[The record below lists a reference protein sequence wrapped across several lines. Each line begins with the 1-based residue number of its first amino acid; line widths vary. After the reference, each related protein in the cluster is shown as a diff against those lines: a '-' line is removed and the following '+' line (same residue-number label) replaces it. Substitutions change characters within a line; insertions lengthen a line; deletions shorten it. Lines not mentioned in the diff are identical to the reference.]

1 MTVHFM
7 VCNTRFVTSGQWHYV
22 FEYLLTVTN
31 LTLYQ
36 EHNQETIMS
45 EKGLT
50 TIALKKINRSKI
62 YQYIYRSKLTSKLQI
77 VQDLQMGLSTVS
89 QNLNLLE
96 NEGLIEKNGYF
107 DSTGGRKAN
116 AIQIVSDFRIS
127 IGVGIL
133 KNMFHI
139 TAIDLYGNTVY
150 TDTIPLTY
158 SNTAAYYQQITD
170 KVKDFI
176 DKNQYPENK
185 ILGVS
190 IATQGITSPDNTTVI
205 YGNIMN
211 NTGMRLKDFSRHLP
225 YPCHLEH
232 DSKSA
237 AFLELW
243 NHPELDSA
251 VVLLLNRNL
260 GGAIITNHQIHQGR
274 SMHSGT
280 IEHICVNPDG
290 PLCYCGNRG
299 CLETYCSANS
309 LEQASG
315 MTIKEFFP
323 LLREKKSPQLIQIWE
338 DYLKHLAFAM
348 KNLNLVIDAPII
360 ISGYLAPYFTEDDT
374 DYLLRQINSMTPF
387 ELKEEQILVGTHG
400 QYTPAIGAALFYV
413 KEFIQ
418 SV

>member
-1 MTVHFM
+1 
-7 VCNTRFVTSGQWHYV
+7 
-22 FEYLLTVTN
+22 
-31 LTLYQ
+31 
-36 EHNQETIMS
+36 MS

-158 SNTAAYYQQITD
+158 SNTAAYYKQITD

-323 LLREKKSPQLIQIWE
+323 LLREKRSPQLIQIWE

>member
-1 MTVHFM
+1 
-7 VCNTRFVTSGQWHYV
+7 
-22 FEYLLTVTN
+22 
-31 LTLYQ
+31 
-36 EHNQETIMS
+36 MS

-176 DKNQYPENK
+176 EKSQYPEDK

-190 IATQGITSPDNTTVI
+190 TATQGITSPDNTTVI

-251 VVLLLNRNL
+251 VVFLLNRNL
-260 GGAIITNHQIHQGR
+260 GGAIITNHQIHQGC

>member
-1 MTVHFM
+1 
-7 VCNTRFVTSGQWHYV
+7 
-22 FEYLLTVTN
+22 
-31 LTLYQ
+31 
-36 EHNQETIMS
+36 MS

-251 VVLLLNRNL
+251 VVFLLNRNL
-260 GGAIITNHQIHQGR
+260 GGAIITNHQIHQGC

>member
-1 MTVHFM
+1 
-7 VCNTRFVTSGQWHYV
+7 
-22 FEYLLTVTN
+22 
-31 LTLYQ
+31 
-36 EHNQETIMS
+36 MS

-158 SNTAAYYQQITD
+158 SNTAVYYQQITD

-211 NTGMRLKDFSRHLP
+211 NTGMRLKDFSKHLP

-280 IEHICVNPDG
+280 IEHICINPDG

>member
-1 MTVHFM
+1 
-7 VCNTRFVTSGQWHYV
+7 
-22 FEYLLTVTN
+22 
-31 LTLYQ
+31 
-36 EHNQETIMS
+36 MS

-133 KNMFHI
+133 KNIFHI

-158 SNTAAYYQQITD
+158 SNTAVYYQQITD

-360 ISGYLAPYFTEDDT
+360 ISGYLAPYFTEEDT
-374 DYLLRQINSMTPF
+374 DYLLEQINSMTPF
-387 ELKEEQILVGTHG
+387 ELEKEQLLVGTHG

-413 KEFIQ
+413 KEFIH

>member
-1 MTVHFM
+1 
-7 VCNTRFVTSGQWHYV
+7 
-22 FEYLLTVTN
+22 
-31 LTLYQ
+31 
-36 EHNQETIMS
+36 MS

-62 YQYIYRSKLTSKLQI
+62 YQYIYRNKLTSKLQI

-176 DKNQYPENK
+176 EKNQYPEDK

-251 VVLLLNRNL
+251 VVFLLNRNL
-260 GGAIITNHQIHQGR
+260 GGAIITNHQIHQGC

-360 ISGYLAPYFTEDDT
+360 ISGYLAPYFTENDT

>member
-1 MTVHFM
+1 
-7 VCNTRFVTSGQWHYV
+7 
-22 FEYLLTVTN
+22 
-31 LTLYQ
+31 
-36 EHNQETIMS
+36 MS

-158 SNTAAYYQQITD
+158 SNTAVYYQQITD

-176 DKNQYPENK
+176 EKNQYPEDK

-251 VVLLLNRNL
+251 VVFLLNRNL
-260 GGAIITNHQIHQGR
+260 GGAIITNHQIHQGC

>member
-1 MTVHFM
+1 
-7 VCNTRFVTSGQWHYV
+7 
-22 FEYLLTVTN
+22 
-31 LTLYQ
+31 
-36 EHNQETIMS
+36 MS

-315 MTIKEFFP
+315 LTIKEFFP

>member
-1 MTVHFM
+1 
-7 VCNTRFVTSGQWHYV
+7 
-22 FEYLLTVTN
+22 
-31 LTLYQ
+31 
-36 EHNQETIMS
+36 MS

-211 NTGMRLKDFSRHLP
+211 NTGMCLKDFSRHLP

>member
-1 MTVHFM
+1 
-7 VCNTRFVTSGQWHYV
+7 
-22 FEYLLTVTN
+22 
-31 LTLYQ
+31 
-36 EHNQETIMS
+36 MS

-158 SNTAAYYQQITD
+158 SNTAVYYQQITD

-260 GGAIITNHQIHQGR
+260 GGAIITNHQIHQGC

>member
-1 MTVHFM
+1 M

-36 EHNQETIMS
+36 KHNQETIMS

-176 DKNQYPENK
+176 EKNQYPEDK

-260 GGAIITNHQIHQGR
+260 GGAIITNHQIHQGC

-400 QYTPAIGAALFYV
+400 QYTPAIGTALFYV

>member
-1 MTVHFM
+1 
-7 VCNTRFVTSGQWHYV
+7 
-22 FEYLLTVTN
+22 
-31 LTLYQ
+31 
-36 EHNQETIMS
+36 MS

-280 IEHICVNPDG
+280 IEHICVNHDG

>member
-1 MTVHFM
+1 
-7 VCNTRFVTSGQWHYV
+7 
-22 FEYLLTVTN
+22 
-31 LTLYQ
+31 
-36 EHNQETIMS
+36 MS

-139 TAIDLYGNTVY
+139 TAIDLYGNTIC

-158 SNTAAYYQQITD
+158 SNTAAYYQQLTD

-176 DKNQYPENK
+176 EKNQYPEDK

-251 VVLLLNRNL
+251 VVFLLNRNL
-260 GGAIITNHQIHQGR
+260 GGAIITNHQIHQGC

-400 QYTPAIGAALFYV
+400 QYTPAIGTALFYV

>member
-1 MTVHFM
+1 
-7 VCNTRFVTSGQWHYV
+7 
-22 FEYLLTVTN
+22 
-31 LTLYQ
+31 
-36 EHNQETIMS
+36 MS

-133 KNMFHI
+133 KNIFHI

-176 DKNQYPENK
+176 DKNQYPEDK

-251 VVLLLNRNL
+251 VVFLLNRNL
-260 GGAIITNHQIHQGR
+260 GGAIITNHQIHQGC

-413 KEFIQ
+413 EEFIH

>member
-1 MTVHFM
+1 
-7 VCNTRFVTSGQWHYV
+7 
-22 FEYLLTVTN
+22 
-31 LTLYQ
+31 
-36 EHNQETIMS
+36 MS

-158 SNTAAYYQQITD
+158 SNTAVYYQQITD

-315 MTIKEFFP
+315 MAVKEFFP